1 MPWIHRR
8 GSPAMNCLLLEPEE
22 LAAEDGLVRLD
33 GRRRR
38 HADEI
43 LKVREGDT
51 LRVGVID
58 GALGEG
64 RILRLDREVL
74 ELRVTLDGAPPPK
87 LALDVVLALP
97 RPPVFRRL
105 LSTIASLGAESI
117 LVVGTKRTEKSFW
130 NSHVIESDAVRE
142 RLLLGLEQAKDTRL
156 PKVAFQRYF
165 EPLVEEVLPPRI
177 EGRRA
182 LLPHPGSAA
191 PCPHAI
197 DGKATVF
204 IGPEGGF
211 LDYEVDRLAGIGFEP
226 VTLGERVLRVE
237 PVIPLL
243 VGRLFP

>member
-1 MPWIHRR
+1 
-8 GSPAMNCLLLEPEE
+8 MNCLLLEPEE
-22 LAAEDGLVRLD
+22 LEGAEGVVRLD

-51 LRVGVID
+51 LRVGAVD
-58 GALGEG
+58 GLLGRGE
-64 RILRLDREVL
+64 ITRLDREVL
-74 ELRVTLDGAPPPK
+74 ELRVTLEEPPPEK
-87 LALDVVLALP
+87 LPLQVVLALP

-105 LSTIASLGAESI
+105 LSTLASLGAESI

-130 NSHVIESDAVRE
+130 NSHVIEREAVRE
-142 RLLLGLEQAKDTRL
+142 RLLLGLEQAKDTCL
-156 PKVAFQRYF
+156 PELAFQRYF

-177 EGRRA
+177 NGRRA
-182 LLPHPGSAA
+182 LLPHPGSPT

-197 DGKATVF
+197 EEPVTVF

-211 LDYEVDRLAGIGFEP
+211 LDYEVERLAGIGFEP
-226 VTLGERVLRVE
+226 VALGERVLRVE

-243 VGRLFP
+243 VGRLFR

>member
-1 MPWIHRR
+1 
-8 GSPAMNCLLLEPEE
+8 MNCLLLEPEE
-22 LAAEDGLVRLD
+22 LEGAEGVVRLD

-51 LRVGVID
+51 LRVGAVD
-58 GALGEG
+58 GLLGRGE
-64 RILRLDREVL
+64 ITRLDREVL
-74 ELRVTLDGAPPPK
+74 ELRVTLEETPPEK
-87 LALDVVLALP
+87 LPFQVVLALP

-105 LSTIASLGAESI
+105 LSTLASLGAESI

-130 NSHVIESDAVRE
+130 NSHVVEREAVRE

-156 PKVAFQRYF
+156 PELAFQRYF

-177 EGRRA
+177 NGRRA
-182 LLPHPGSAA
+182 LLPHPGSPT

-197 DGKATVF
+197 EEPATVF

-211 LDYEVDRLAGIGFEP
+211 LDYEVERLAGIGFEP
-226 VTLGERVLRVE
+226 VALGERVLRVE

-243 VGRLFP
+243 VGRLFR